1 MKILTWNCN
10 GLRAR
15 FPLIKK
21 IIELEKPDL
30 LFLQETKIED
40 KIFPEKEF
48 HNLGYE
54 FLFYRGEKSYNG
66 VACISKVPF
75 GDCGYKNWHDIE
87 DCRHIFVKIKK
98 IGRAHV

>member
-10 GLRAR
+10 GIRAR

-54 FLFYRGEKSYNG
+54 FLFYREVRNHTT
-66 VACISKVPF
+66 V
-75 GDCGYKNWHDIE
+75 
-87 DCRHIFVKIKK
+87 
-98 IGRAHV
+98 